1 LSSMKTAQMGCKLGM
16 AGMAGGMTT
25 TLLGMPSSTYPMAAG
40 LISSGALV
48 GIVGG
53 SKVDPIDLP
62 QTVAAF
68 HSLVG
73 LAAMITSIA
82 SFQVHPHAG
91 FNMHNIACVAGDFI
105 GGVTLA
111 GSLVAFGKLN
121 GNMSSA
127 AMSLPGKNLINAGSF
142 AAQLG
147 LAGLFLSSGDVWPL
161 FATVALS
168 NAMGYHL
175 VNSVG
180 GADMPVCI
188 TVLNSY
194 SGWALVAEGF
204 LLDSPM
210 ITVIGSLIGFSGAI
224 LTKIMCDAMNRDI
237 ANVIFGGINVAPKKE
252 GVQEVKEHTET
263 NSEGAAAMLAESKK
277 VCVVPGY
284 GMAVAR
290 CQNSVA
296 SIATMLRNKNIEVEF
311 GIHPVAGRMPGQMNV
326 LLAEAGVPYDWVKE
340 MDEVNPEMEDVDT
353 CLIVGANDTTNS
365 GAQEGD
371 PDHPLAGMPV
381 IEVWRSKKVIF
392 MKRTMGAGY
401 ADVENPVF
409 FKENTDMLLGNA
421 TDTTAEIAGKLKDLL

>member
-1 LSSMKTAQMGCKLGM
+1 
-16 AGMAGGMTT
+16 
-25 TLLGMPSSTYPMAAG
+25 MPPETYPAAAA
-40 LISSGALV
+40 LIGSGALV
-48 GIVGG
+48 GTAGG
-53 SKVDPIDLP
+53 FKVDPIALP

-73 LAAMITSIA
+73 LAAMVTSIA

-91 FNMHNIACVAGDFI
+91 FNMHNIACVSGDFI

-127 AMSLPGKNLINAGSF
+127 ALSLPGKNLINAGSF

-147 LAGLFLSSGDVWPL
+147 LAGLFLSSGDLWPL
-161 FATVALS
+161 WATVGLS

-204 LLDSPM
+204 LLDSPLL
-210 ITVIGSLIGFSGAI
+210 TVIGSLIGFSGAI

-237 ANVIFGGINVAPKKE
+237 MNVIFGGINVAAKKE
-252 GVQEVKEHTET
+252 GSTEVKEHTEI
-263 NSEGAAAMLAESKK
+263 NVDGAASALAESKS
-277 VCVVPGY
+277 VMIVPGY

-296 SIATMLRNKNIEVEF
+296 SIAKMLRDKGAEVRF

-326 LLAEAGVPYDWVKE
+326 LLAEAGVPYDWGL
-340 MDEVNPEMEDVDT
+340 EMEEINPDFDKTDV
-353 CLIVGANDTTNS
+353 CVVIGANDITNS
-365 GAQEGD
+365 AAEED
-371 PDHPLAGMPV
+371 EDCPIAGMPV
-381 IEVWRSKKVIF
+381 LQVWKAKKTFF
-392 MKRTMGAGY
+392 MKRSMAGGY
-401 ADVENPVF
+401 ADIENPVF
-409 FKENTDMLLGNA
+409 FKENTEMLLGDA
-421 TDTTAEIAGKLKDLL
+421 KTKTEELAQKVKGILAE

>member
-1 LSSMKTAQMGCKLGM
+1 MQSANSGCKIGM
-16 AGMAGGMTT
+16 AGVLTALCSTMVHMSEAKVVTGMG
-25 TLLGMPSSTYPMAAG
+25 LLAV
-40 LISSGALV
+40 GA
-48 GIVGG
+48 VGG
-53 SKVDPIDLP
+53 IAIGSAVSPIQLP

-73 LAAMITSIA
+73 LAALLTSVANFYA
-82 SFQVHPHAG
+82 SPHSGPSMENFA
-91 FNMHNIACVAGDFI
+91 ACFGDFI
-105 GGVTLA
+105 GGVTLT

-121 GNMSSA
+121 GNLSSA
-127 AMSLPGKNLINAGSF
+127 AMNLPGKNFINAGSF
-142 AAQLG
+142 AAFLG
-147 LAGLFLSSGDVWPL
+147 LLYNMLATGSVAPL
-161 FATVALS
+161 WATAVLT

-204 LLDSPM
+204 LLDSPL

-237 ANVIFGGINVAPKKE
+237 MNVIFGGINVAPKKE
-252 GVQEVKEHTET
+252 GSTEVKEHTET
-263 NSEGAAAMLAESKK
+263 TADGAAAMLAESKK
-277 VCVVPGY
+277 VMIVPGY

-296 SIATMLRNKNIEVEF
+296 NIASMLRGKGIEVLF

-326 LLAEAGVPYDWVKE
+326 LLAEAGVPYDWVQE
-340 MDEVNPEMEDVDT
+340 MEEVNPIMDDMDT

-392 MKRTMGAGY
+392 LKRTMGAGY

-409 FKENTDMLLGNA
+409 FKDNTDMLLGNA
-421 TDTTAEIAGKLKDLL
+421 TDTCAEIASKLKPLLDAK